1 MEKEN
6 IVQTTTQDITI
17 TAEAADEI
25 RRIKT
30 ANNIPENVALRLG
43 VKSGGGCCGASY
55 MMMFDDQLEDTD
67 KSFQAEGLT
76 VYVDRDS
83 LVQLSGITVRFSGG
97 PEGRGF
103 YFENPNEEH
112 SCGCGGGC
120 GCD

>member
-6 IVQTTTQDITI
+6 LVQSAAQEITI

-30 ANNIPENVALRLG
+30 ANNIPENIALRLG

-55 MMMFDDQLEDTD
+55 LMMFDDRLQETD
-67 KSFQAEGLT
+67 KAFQAEGLT

-83 LVQLSGITVRFSGG
+83 LVQLRGITVRFSGG

-103 YFENPNEEH
+103 YFENPNEERT
-112 SCGCGGGC
+112 CGCGGSC
-120 GCD
+120 CD